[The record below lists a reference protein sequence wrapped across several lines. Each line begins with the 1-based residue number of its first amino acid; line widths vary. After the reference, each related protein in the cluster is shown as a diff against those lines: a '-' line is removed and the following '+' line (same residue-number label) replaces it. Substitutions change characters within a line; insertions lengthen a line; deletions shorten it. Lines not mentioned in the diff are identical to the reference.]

1 MKLIDVRS
9 PQEYAEGHI
18 NEAICIPEYD
28 IRKMSNI
35 ILKNREETIILY
47 CSTGERSRIA
57 QKELKALGYK
67 NVFDLHI

>member
-9 PQEYAEGHI
+9 PQEFNEGHI

-28 IRKMSNI
+28 IRRMCNI
-35 ILKNREETIILY
+35 LLKNKNETLILY
-47 CSTGERSRIA
+47 CSTGERSKMA
-57 QKELKALGYK
+57 QKELLNLGYM